1 MDNMEEM
8 RKYQEECN
16 LRSQLES
23 SVSEIGDWKLV
34 KYLEYIAAGLT
45 PPYDIAEAYA
55 KRQAIRDQLSVP
67 TEEEQAI
74 NALNALMANR
84 ASAVSKIT
92 VEVDGM
98 TFDGDEKAQERMA
111 RAVVLA
117 DSMDET
123 TEWVLADH
131 TVAHVTAA
139 QLKRACK
146 LAGLAQTQL
155 WTVPYAE

>member
-1 MDNMEEM
+1 MPDMEEM

-16 LRSQLES
+16 LRSKLES
-23 SVSEIGDWKLV
+23 SNSPIGDWKLV

-55 KRQAIRDQLSVP
+55 QRQAIRDQLSVP
-67 TEEEQAI
+67 TAEEQAV
-74 NALNALMANR
+74 NALNALKATR

-98 TFDGDEKAQERMA
+98 VFDGDEKAQERMA

-117 DSMDET
+117 DSMDEQ

-131 TVAHVTAA
+131 TVAIVTAA
-139 QLKRACK
+139 QLKKACK

>member
-1 MDNMEEM
+1 MPDMEEM
-8 RKYQEECN
+8 RAYQEQCN

-34 KYLEYIAAGLT
+34 KHLEYIAAGLSS
-45 PPYDIAEAYA
+45 PYDIAEVYA
-55 KRQAIRDQLSVP
+55 QRQAVRDQLSVP
-67 TEEEQAI
+67 TEEEQVVR
-74 NALNALMANR
+74 ALNALKAER
-84 ASAVSKIT
+84 ASAVSKLT

-98 TFDGDEKAQERMA
+98 VFDGDEKAQERMS
-111 RAVVLA
+111 RAVTLA

-131 TVAHVTAA
+131 TVAVVTAA
-139 QLKRACK
+139 QLKQACK
-146 LAGLAQTQL
+146 AAGKAQTAL